1 MAKEQKPGSFKSAKI
16 ADAQMGRDAKNNGYV
31 KSTDKINTKAR
42 KSSERA
48 AQGKGKK

>member
-1 MAKEQKPGSFKSAKI
+1 MAKEQKPGSFKSAKT
-16 ADAQMGRDAKNNGYV
+16 ADAQMGRDAKKNGFIS
-31 KSTDKINTKAR
+31 STDKSNTKAR